1 MTNNPNKIEGLAS
14 KGIKVK
20 PFGIHIKPT
29 NEIMRKHLIT
39 KAKKLGHNITN
50 KDLK

>member
-14 KGIKVK
+14 KGIKLK

-39 KAKKLGHNITN
+39 KAKKLGHSITN
-50 KDLK
+50 KDLN